1 VKIKKYLVKDIKE
14 ALIQI
19 KQELGEN
26 AVILQT
32 RRIRKGGF
40 LGIFGGEIF
49 TEVTAVAEENTSSV
63 DSKKKDFDNQEDTIY
78 NLREILSR
86 NIKKNLNNVKNYE
99 KGNFNGVKPENH
111 DEIDNRNVSNGNP
124 IASTNIIKD
133 IEEIKRMFVQLN
145 AKIEMFNGDLSEFPA
160 ELKKLFNRMVDQS
173 ISKDLSLKML
183 YELKDEESFEI
194 NRLSDLISRYFEKLI
209 KVEVPDIGNGI
220 SMFLGPTGVGK
231 TTTLAKLAA
240 NLKLKQKKK
249 VAILTIDTYRI
260 AAVSQLKTYSEI
272 MNIPFFV
279 AYTPQEAR
287 NIISTIENFDSILID
302 TAGRSQRDE
311 IHLDELKKYVEVV
324 KSDYRFLLLNIAINT
339 KDLIDTIERF
349 SLCEPTHLIFTKLDE
364 TNNFGNILN
373 VGDNFNLPIAFITT
387 GQDVPDDIE
396 IADSKRL
403 SELITKE
410 VFKNV

>member
-1 VKIKKYLVKDIKE
+1 MKIKKYLVKDIKE

>member
-1 VKIKKYLVKDIKE
+1 
-14 ALIQI
+14 
-19 KQELGEN
+19 
-26 AVILQT
+26 
-32 RRIRKGGF
+32 
-40 LGIFGGEIF
+40 
-49 TEVTAVAEENTSSV
+49 
-63 DSKKKDFDNQEDTIY
+63 
-78 NLREILSR
+78 
-86 NIKKNLNNVKNYE
+86 
-99 KGNFNGVKPENH
+99 
-111 DEIDNRNVSNGNP
+111 
-124 IASTNIIKD
+124 
-133 IEEIKRMFVQLN
+133 
-145 AKIEMFNGDLSEFPA
+145 
-160 ELKKLFNRMVDQS
+160 
-173 ISKDLSLKML
+173 
-183 YELKDEESFEI
+183 
-194 NRLSDLISRYFEKLI
+194 
-209 KVEVPDIGNGI
+209 
-220 SMFLGPTGVGK
+220 
-231 TTTLAKLAA
+231 
-240 NLKLKQKKK
+240 
-249 VAILTIDTYRI
+249 
-260 AAVSQLKTYSEI
+260 
-272 MNIPFFV
+272 V

>member
-1 VKIKKYLVKDIKE
+1 MKIKKYLVKDIKE

-86 NIKKNLNNVKNYE
+86 NIRKNLNNVKNYE

>member
-86 NIKKNLNNVKNYE
+86 NIRKNLNNVKNYE

>member
-1 VKIKKYLVKDIKE
+1 MKIKKYLVKDIKE

-49 TEVTAVAEENTSSV
+49 TEVTAVAEENTSV

-209 KVEVPDIGNGI
+209 KVEVPNIGNGI

>member
-1 VKIKKYLVKDIKE
+1 MKIKKYLVKDIKE

-209 KVEVPDIGNGI
+209 KVEVPNIGNGI

>member
-209 KVEVPDIGNGI
+209 KVEVPDIENGI

>member
-1 VKIKKYLVKDIKE
+1 MKIKKYLVKDIKE

-49 TEVTAVAEENTSSV
+49 TEVTAVAEENTSV

-194 NRLSDLISRYFEKLI
+194 NRLSNLISRYFEKLI